1 MMSKE
6 NKKISLT
13 GSNENESISIVID
26 ESNKK
31 INIVKQNVNGIFQEN
46 FDLYTINIGGKNP
59 KLKITLKD
67 DNLFLINDSNNGLK
81 INSDGSFETLEKIDS
96 KLKTLESKV
105 DFLESKVSKS
115 TL

>member
-1 MMSKE
+1 MSKE
-6 NKKISLT
+6 SKKITLT
-13 GSNENESISIVID
+13 GSNENEGIAIVID

-31 INIVKQNVNGIFQEN
+31 INIVKQNGNGIFQEN

-59 KLKITLKD
+59 KLKITSKD
-67 DNLFLINDSNNGLK
+67 DSLFLINDSNNGLK

-96 KLKTLESKV
+96 KLKTLETKV
-105 DFLESKVSKS
+105 NVSESKVNKS

>member
-1 MMSKE
+1 MSKE
-6 NKKISLT
+6 NKKISLI
-13 GSNENESISIVID
+13 GSNENENISIVID
-26 ESNKK
+26 ESSKK
-31 INIVKQNVNGIFQEN
+31 INILRENVNRTFQET
-46 FDLYTINIGGKNP
+46 LCLESINIGDEVLGW
-59 KLKITLKD
+59 KITSKD

-81 INSDGSFETLEKIDS
+81 LNTDGSFETLEKIDS